1 MIYQI
6 KDGAVE
12 FGAVPILRK
21 VNFEVRGNEKI
32 AIVGRNGCG
41 KTTLLKLIASEI
53 ELSRVD
59 GEIGTITKGAR
70 VEIGYLR
77 QNAFADTSKT
87 VDEEIR
93 EVFREILSMKERLDT
108 LLSQMQGSTDTDLLD
123 TYNRLHDRFEAEG
136 GYFYE
141 KEYNSLLVAFG
152 FSLDDKNRPLCEF
165 SGGQLTKL
173 AFIKLLLSKPD
184 ILLLDEPT
192 NHLDITTVEW
202 LEEYLKNYKKAVVV
216 VSHDRMFLDKIAE
229 VVYEIEYGETTRYV
243 GNYSKFALQKEQ
255 SYELRLKAYKAQ
267 RAEIARLEALIEK
280 FRGTPTKVSMTDSKL
295 KQIEHMVKLA
305 EPRKFDTRSFRADF
319 KPNRDTGKEVLVLD
333 KLSFGYDEPLGS
345 LSFTLYKGDRVGI
358 IGGNGLGKST
368 LVKTIVGKLKRLGG
382 SFMTGHQVD
391 IGYFDQQM
399 AQYTSQKSVLDDFWD
414 EFPSLSETEARRALG
429 AFMFTQ
435 DDVFKSVS
443 SLSGG
448 ERVRLALCKLLQT
461 KPNFLILDEPT
472 NHMDMIGKETLENML
487 SEFEGSIL
495 FVSHDRY
502 FVKKLAKSLIVF
514 ENGGVKHLPYTY
526 DEYLEKRTQVVEN
539 VSKIDTPA
547 QGAEQTKARQ
557 SYNTGKERSRLERR
571 NAKIN
576 ELIEQIE
583 EKITIKKEEMAE
595 QQSNYVRLCEL
606 SDEVDALENQLFEL
620 LEELDDNETKLKEI
634 ISQ

>member
-32 AIVGRNGCG
+32 AVVGRNGCG
-41 KTTLLKLIASEI
+41 KTTLLRLIAGEV

-59 GEIGTITKGAR
+59 GEIGTITKGAK
-70 VEIGYLR
+70 VEIGYLKR
-77 QNAFADTSKT
+77 NAFADLSKT
-87 VDEEIR
+87 VDEEIKT
-93 EVFREILSMKERLDT
+93 VFCEILSMKERLSA
-108 LLSQMQGSTDTDLLD
+108 LLSQMENSTDTELLSA
-123 TYNRLHDRFEAEG
+123 YNKLHERFEAEG
-136 GYFYE
+136 GYYYE

-202 LEEYLKNYKKAVVV
+202 LEDYLKNYKKAVVV

-243 GNYSKFALQKEQ
+243 GNYSKFVTEKEQ
-255 SYELRLKAYKAQ
+255 NFELRLKAYKAQ

-333 KLSFGYDEPLGS
+333 KLSFGYGEELGK
-345 LSFTLYKGDRVGI
+345 LSFTLYKGDKIGI

-368 LVKTIVGKLKRLGG
+368 LVKTIVGKLKKLGG

-399 AQYTSQKSVLDDFWD
+399 AQYTSSKTVLDDFWD
-414 EFPSLSETEARRALG
+414 EFSNLSETEARRALG

-435 DDVFKSVS
+435 DDVFKCVN

-514 ENGGVKHLPYTY
+514 EGEGVSCLPYTY
-526 DEYLEKRTQVVEN
+526 DEYLEKR
-539 VSKIDTPA
+539 A
-547 QGAEQTKARQ
+547 QGVQNVQKEDTSAPKSEQTKAKL
-557 SYNTGKERSRLERR
+557 SYNASKERSKIERR
-571 NAKIN
+571 IVKIN
-576 ELIEQIE
+576 EQIEQIE
-583 EKITIKKEEMAE
+583 EVVTSKKEKMNE
-595 QQSNYVRLCEL
+595 QTSDYLRLCEL
-606 SDEVDALENQLFEL
+606 GDEVENLENQLFSL
-620 LEELDDNETKLKEI
+620 LEELDELETKLKEI
-634 ISQ
+634 NS